1 MPVQEAIIL
10 AGGLGTRLRSAV
22 PDLPKCMAPVNG
34 LPFVHYVI
42 RHLQSKGIQ
51 QFIFALGYKHE
62 AFFDFLQQALPNG
75 NYTYTIEETP
85 LGTGGGIRLACS
97 KASTETVLVTNGDT
111 LFRGEIA
118 PLYAQHQAKH
128 ASCTLS
134 LKPMQD
140 FDRYGVVETNAQGK
154 VTAFKEKQYY
164 AAGQINA
171 GMYLLQRRDWL
182 QLPFP
187 EKFSFEKDYLET
199 YCGQS
204 AIYGLAQD
212 AYFIDIGIPEDFQRA
227 QTELIPYA

>member
-10 AGGLGTRLRSAV
+10 AGGLGTRLRTAV

-34 LPFVHYVI
+34 RPFIHYVL
-42 RHLQSKGIQ
+42 RHLQEQGIQ
-51 QFIFALGYKHE
+51 HFIFALGYKHE
-62 AFFDFLQQALPNG
+62 AFFDFLQEALPNG

-85 LGTGGGIRLACS
+85 LGTGGGIQLACK
-97 KASTETVLVTNGDT
+97 KATADTILITNGDT
-111 LFRGEIA
+111 LFRGDITA
-118 PLYAQHQAKH
+118 LYAQHQATK
-128 ASCTLS
+128 ATCTLG

-140 FDRYGVVETNAQGK
+140 FDRYGVVETDAQGK

-164 AAGQINA
+164 AVGQISI
-171 GMYLLQRRDWL
+171 GMYLLQRKDWL

-187 EKFSFEKDYLET
+187 EKFSFEKDYLEP

-204 AIYGLAQD
+204 AIYAMSQD